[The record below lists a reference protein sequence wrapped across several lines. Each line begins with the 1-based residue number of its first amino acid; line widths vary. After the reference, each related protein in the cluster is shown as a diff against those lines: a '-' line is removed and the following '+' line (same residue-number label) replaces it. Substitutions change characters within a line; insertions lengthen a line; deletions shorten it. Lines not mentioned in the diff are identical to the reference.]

1 MNGPSHP
8 SSSVVDTLKRAQP
21 DGLLQQGPDR
31 SHLVRAQT
39 PQAFSFGAILKAH
52 RSLQSSDE
60 TDDAAV
66 AEKAGVSVV
75 TVSGEEENFKVTTA
89 DDLRRAENLATGF
102 REFRTGLGYDVHAFS
117 EGDFVT
123 LCGVRIPH
131 DRSLQGHS
139 DADVGLHALTDALL
153 GCIAAGDIG
162 QHFPPSDPRWQG
174 ADSAEFL
181 RHAAG
186 LVTQAGGQVR
196 HADITLICERPKIG
210 PYRDAMRAR
219 IAELLDLDPGGVN
232 IKATTT
238 EGLGFT
244 GRREGCRSG
253 RRDRRLHMNAIALLI
268 ATYFGIGRL
277 PGPSGTWGSLA
288 ALPPAALLVW
298 LGGSWLLAAALLA
311 VALLGW
317 WASEVYGR
325 ESGVTDASEIVVD
338 EVAGQWIPL
347 LILPFDP
354 AAWATAFVAFRFF
367 DIVKPW
373 PSATLTARSVAVWAS
388 WRMIFLLGLYAAMLV
403 GGLWIIL
410 E

>member
-1 MNGPSHP
+1 
-8 SSSVVDTLKRAQP
+8 
-21 DGLLQQGPDR
+21 
-31 SHLVRAQT
+31 
-39 PQAFSFGAILKAH
+39 
-52 RSLQSSDE
+52 
-60 TDDAAV
+60 
-66 AEKAGVSVV
+66 
-75 TVSGEEENFKVTTA
+75 
-89 DDLRRAENLATGF
+89 
-102 REFRTGLGYDVHAFS
+102 
-117 EGDFVT
+117 
-123 LCGVRIPH
+123 
-131 DRSLQGHS
+131 
-139 DADVGLHALTDALL
+139 
-153 GCIAAGDIG
+153 
-162 QHFPPSDPRWQG
+162 
-174 ADSAEFL
+174 
-181 RHAAG
+181 
-186 LVTQAGGQVR
+186 
-196 HADITLICERPKIG
+196 
-210 PYRDAMRAR
+210 
-219 IAELLDLDPGGVN
+219 
-232 IKATTT
+232 
-238 EGLGFT
+238 
-244 GRREGCRSG
+244 
-253 RRDRRLHMNAIALLI
+253 MNAIALLI

-373 PSATLTARSVAVWAS
+373 PVSYADRTIRGGLGVMADDILA
-388 WRMIFLLGLYAAMLV
+388 GLYAAVLV